1 MCSHTPADAVA
12 VESAQG
18 ACSLVQPLVSVIIPT
33 HNRPA
38 ETRRAVLSALAQT
51 ERKIEIIVIDDGSS
65 NPQELQDA
73 LTDLADPRLVLKLLS
88 PNRGA
93 NHARNHGVAISRALY
108 VAFLD
113 SDDEWLPTKLECQ
126 LAQLRTA
133 EQPTVSFCR
142 FRTVIDQSR
151 ESDEPAQPRRAPAR
165 GERIDEYLFC
175 RRGGIVT
182 PSIVMRR
189 DLALAHPFDE
199 RLKRHQDFA
208 FILKLAAAGVNF
220 DMVDESLVIVHW
232 ETLYETRRHINLE
245 ASRQFL
251 REYASY
257 MSLAARACFWARC
270 AVIPLLCDN
279 RRRDALRA
287 AMSEPKLTLYLLGWP
302 RIGIMMFFGFIGVNP
317 LALAGLKRRIFR
329 FGRRQSPRSRSPA

>member
-18 ACSLVQPLVSVIIPT
+18 ACSVVQPLVSVIIPT

-51 ERKIEIIVIDDGSS
+51 ERRIEILVIDDGSRD
-65 NPQELQDA
+65 PEALQVALGDLRDTRLA
-73 LTDLADPRLVLKLLS
+73 LTLLS

-93 NHARNHGVAISRALY
+93 NHARNHGVAISRAPY

-126 LAQLRTA
+126 LAQLSKANR
-133 EQPTVSFCR
+133 PTVSFCR
-142 FRTVIDQSR
+142 FKAITDAAGRAN
-151 ESDEPAQPRRAPAR
+151 EPAQPLRPPFG

-189 DLALAHPFDE
+189 ELALAHPFDE

-208 FILKLAAAGVNF
+208 FILKLASAGVKF
-220 DMVDESLVIVHW
+220 EMLDEALVTVHW
-232 ETLYETRRHINLE
+232 ETLLATRRHINLE
-245 ASRQFL
+245 ASREFL

-279 RRRDALRA
+279 RRRDALHA
-287 AMSEPKLTLYLLGWP
+287 ALSEPKIALCTLAWP
-302 RIGIMMFFGFIGVNP
+302 RVAIMVFLGLIGINP
-317 LALAGLKRRIFR
+317 LKLADLKRKVVRLI
-329 FGRRQSPRSRSPA
+329 STCCSL